1 MRGINNL
8 VSLQRWR
15 RLGHLIRTSGACRK
29 EETLVFGSV
38 SAFIRRKCC
47 SVFQNKSTFKGRL
60 FLFLEVVKS
69 KDVRGKRD
77 VIKMMTSRIFRPFFY
92 LFFTNKIRVNLDN
105 SLKTRCQNSPEVFS

>member
-1 MRGINNL
+1 ML
-8 VSLQRWR
+8 LS
-15 RLGHLIRTSGACRK
+15 
-29 EETLVFGSV
+29 
-38 SAFIRRKCC
+38 
-47 SVFQNKSTFKGRL
+47 FQNKSTFNGRL

-92 LFFTNKIRVNLDN
+92 LFFTNKRRVNLDN